1 MQTSVEPHNDR
12 YPPIGEYGFI
22 SDCHSMALVSITGSI
37 DWCVMPRV
45 DANSVFGRILD
56 WERGGYWQIRPDFDS
71 YKCSRRY
78 IDGTLILETTFK
90 TSDAEV
96 RLYDCLATRIGG
108 RETPHNQVIRIV
120 EGVRGMM
127 PISVAL
133 VPRFDYGL
141 LKPWL
146 RRINNGH
153 DITATGGHQGLLISG
168 DVHLDKRDHG
178 ECFGEFTIRE
188 GERRHL
194 SVAYRRPHE
203 LDAATIEAPDADE
216 IERRFKETADWWH
229 TWSSQAD
236 YNGPYRQQVL
246 QSALVLKGLTNAS
259 TGAIAAAATT
269 SLPEQIGGAR
279 NWDYRFSWVRDSV
292 FTVRSLAT
300 LGFKREAER
309 FRRFIERT
317 AAGEASEIQVMFGVG
332 GERYMPEHLLP
343 DLEGYHGSAPVRI
356 GNAASRQLQHDV
368 FGELLH
374 LAYSW
379 HRWGNSPDDDY
390 WSFILQL
397 MERTIEIWRTPD
409 HGIWEVRGKPRHFV
423 HSKAMCWTALDRG
436 IRLAQETGRE
446 APLEKW
452 EAERTAIRKLIDEK
466 GFDKDR
472 GVYIQAFGY
481 PHMDASLLLLP
492 IFDFIPYDDERM
504 IRTTDRI
511 REDLKRDGLIM
522 RYPDDTDG
530 LEGQEGNFICCVFWL
545 AEVLAGQNRLIEAK
559 EVFETGYATANDLQ
573 LFSEEFDAE
582 KKIMLGNFPQGLS
595 HLSMI
600 SAVVAIGE
608 AEKRS
613 HDDER

>member
-1 MQTSVEPHNDR
+1 MKSSHQPHANR
-12 YPPIGEYGFI
+12 YPPIADYGFI

-45 DANSVFGRILD
+45 DAHSVFGRILD
-56 WERGGYWQIRPDFDS
+56 WERGGFWQIRPNLEA
-71 YKCSRRY
+71 YNCSRCY
-78 IDGTLILETTFK
+78 VTGTLILETTFK
-90 TSDAEV
+90 TGDAEV
-96 RLYDCLATRIGG
+96 RLYDCLATRAGG
-108 RETPHNQVIRIV
+108 RETPHNQLIRIV
-120 EGVRGMM
+120 EGVKGSML
-127 PISVAL
+127 ITVAL

-146 RRINNGH
+146 RHVNNGG

-168 DVHLDKRDHG
+168 DVPLEKRDHAG
-178 ECFGEFTIRE
+178 CFGDFTIRE

-194 SVAYRRPHE
+194 SVVYRRPHE
-203 LDAATIEAPDADE
+203 LDAERIEAPDGDE
-216 IERRFKETADWWH
+216 IERRFRETEKWWD
-229 TWSSQAD
+229 TWSSQAK
-236 YNGPYRQQVL
+236 YSGPYKKEVL
-246 QSALVLKGLTNAS
+246 QSAVVLKGLTNAS

-269 SLPEQIGGAR
+269 SLPEQIGGSR

-300 LGFKREAER
+300 LGFRREAER

-332 GERYMPEHLLP
+332 GERYMPEHQLP
-343 DLEGYHGSAPVRI
+343 DLEGYQHSSPVRI

-374 LAYSW
+374 LSYSW
-379 HRWGNSPDDDY
+379 HLWGNSPDGDY
-390 WSFILQL
+390 WAFILQL
-397 MERTIEIWRTPD
+397 IERTIEIWRKPD

-436 IRLAQETGRE
+436 IRLAEETRRE
-446 APLEKW
+446 APVEKW
-452 EAERTAIRKLIDEK
+452 KAERTAIRDLIEEK
-466 GFDKDR
+466 GFDKER
-472 GVYIQAFGY
+472 GVYIQAFGH

-504 IRTTDRI
+504 IRTTEEI
-511 REDLKRDGLIM
+511 QEKLKRDGLIM

-530 LEGQEGNFICCVFWL
+530 LDGQEGNFLCCVFWL
-545 AEVLAGQNRLIEAK
+545 AEVLAGQNRLAEAR
-559 EVFETGYATANDLQ
+559 EVFETACATANGLQ

-582 KKIMLGNFPQGLS
+582 KKLMLGNFPQGLS

-600 SAVVAIGE
+600 SAAVAIGE
-608 AEKRS
+608 AETRQ
-613 HDDER
+613 HNNQE